1 MRAIVKTIPTVILLE
16 FNELSPP
23 LMDRFM
29 AEGKLLN
36 FRRLHNE
43 SEVYITTATEKPP
56 FLEPWIQWVNVHS
69 GLDYE
74 EHKIFQLDE
83 GQKLAVPCV
92 WDVLSKESYRVG
104 ICGSMNVRYEPPLN
118 GYVLPDPWST
128 LVEPHP
134 AELKSYF
141 SFVQKNVME
150 HTNER
155 VSVSKIDCL
164 RFAGF
169 MAKCGVSCNT
179 VTATIRQLLS
189 ERAGQTRWK
198 RATLLDRLQFD
209 VFRHY
214 YRTLNPHF
222 STFFLNSTAHF
233 QHMYWR
239 NMEPEHFKVQPTSEE
254 QSVFERAI
262 LFGYE
267 EMDKLVGRFLQLCQA
282 NTTLIL
288 CTALSQQACLK
299 YEDQGGKCFHR
310 PKTFEQLLAFA
321 GVTAAHHASAVMSE
335 EFHIYFEAERDA
347 IEAEARLSELRVDN
361 EVVLG
366 LRRESTVISGG
377 CSIFHPVA
385 RNASLTAP
393 SSGRSAPFF
402 DIFYQAEGMKSGMHH
417 PDGIL
422 WIRYPD
428 RTHRVH
434 TEKAPLTSIAP
445 TILDLFAVRP
455 PAHMRGPSLLSKKEK
470 GQLV

>member
-1 MRAIVKTIPTVILLE
+1 MPGVILLE
-16 FNELSPP
+16 FNELSPV

-29 AEGKLLN
+29 AERRLPN
-36 FRRLHNE
+36 FRRLHDE
-43 SEVYITTATEKPP
+43 AHVYITTAAEQPP

-69 GLDYE
+69 GLNYE
-74 EHKIFQLDE
+74 DHKIFQLDE
-83 GQKLAVPCV
+83 GQNLTVPCV
-92 WDVLSKESYRVG
+92 WDVLCKEGYRVG

-128 LVEPHP
+128 LVEPYP
-134 AELKSYF
+134 ASLKSYF
-141 SFVQKNVME
+141 NFVQKNVME

-155 VSVSKIDCL
+155 VPVSKAEYL
-164 RFAGF
+164 QFAGF
-169 MAKCGVSCNT
+169 MAKNGLSGDT

-189 ERAGQTRWK
+189 ERAGHTRWK
-198 RATLLDRLQFD
+198 RATILDRLQFD

-214 YRTLNPHF
+214 YRKFKPHF

-239 NMEPEHFKVQPTSEE
+239 NMEPEHFKVKPTAAE
-254 QSVFERAI
+254 QSVFESAV
-262 LFGYE
+262 LFGYQ
-267 EMDKLVGRFLQLCQA
+267 EMDKLVGRFLQLCQP

-310 PKTFEQLLAFA
+310 PKNFEQLLEFA
-321 GVTAAHHASAVMSE
+321 GVTAAHHTSAVMSE

-347 IEAEARLSELRVDN
+347 IEAEALLRELRVED

-366 LRRESTVISGG
+366 IRCENTVLFGG

-385 RNASLTAP
+385 RNARLTAP
-393 SSGRSAPFF
+393 SSGRFAPFL
-402 DIFYQAEGMKSGMHH
+402 DIFYQAEGIKSGMHH

-422 WIRYPD
+422 WIRYPNH
-428 RTHRVH
+428 THRVH
-434 TEKAPLTSIAP
+434 AGKVPLTSIAP
-445 TILDLFAVRP
+445 TILDLFTVRL
-455 PAHMRGPSLLSKKEK
+455 PAHMRGPSLLSGAYKA
-470 GQLV
+470 QLV